1 MSKNV
6 NEETPMLG
14 FRYPKKKKEYL
25 VKFYGKNLSELLREQ
40 ADILIVRSLKME
52 NK

>member
-1 MSKNV
+1 MSKK
-6 NEETPMLG
+6 EEGTMPMVG

-25 VKFYGKNLSELLREQ
+25 IKFYGKTLSELLREQ
-40 ADILIVRSLKME
+40 ADVLIVRSLKME